1 MKTACW
7 MVLFLICALVAC
19 AAEPPPEARAE
30 ELIVEIAEDF
40 GRNAALGAALSMR
53 RGTTEEVSAL
63 RELAERGL
71 RKAREAVERDPDS
84 VQAQYWLGSWLL
96 YGYDVVEVEQV
107 TYDPE
112 GGGRTETVALA
123 VQGLSEAPEEGLDAL
138 RRSTEL
144 APNSGDHL
152 LEYATAL
159 ADYGRVYEARA
170 LLKAAWVGEPELAL
184 EQKMHAGLLL
194 ADIAA
199 IEENLAAARE
209 WVYAALSL
217 SPAGAMGV
225 ERLRYLD
232 AAQAAEA
239 LAAAAA
245 AEAAEEF
252 QGAQEF
258 VPDIEEWV
266 EFEAEPEPQE
276 DSVLGENQ

>member
-170 LLKAAWVGEPELAL
+170 LLKAAWVGE
-184 EQKMHAGLLL
+184 LLL